1 MIEGLDGTLKNMA
14 LSREPHLFLL
24 CLSLTETDEFTMWI
38 VDISET
44 KYQCGPYG
52 KEYFPRKFYYK
63 KDANKLISILDK
75 DYGIKANLMKVKN
88 NET

>member
-1 MIEGLDGTLKNMA
+1 
-14 LSREPHLFLL
+14 
-24 CLSLTETDEFTMWI
+24 MWI